1 MYKNLVTAVIATPV
15 ATCFSRLL
23 FSLFLPSVASFAT
36 GLGCGRRALGC
47 QPGSYA

>member
-23 FSLFLPSVASFAT
+23 FSSFLPSVATFAT
-36 GLGCGRRALGC
+36 GLGCGRMVLGC
-47 QPGSYA
+47 QPGSFA